1 MDRTAQPAVECIALA
16 HRFGPKWALRGI
28 TMRIAAGE
36 IVAVTGNNGSGKSTL
51 LRVIATALRPSR
63 GSARV
68 FGHDVR
74 TAAAAVREHTAL
86 VGHAS
91 GVYADLTVREN
102 LRFAMRMVGESMDEA
117 RISAAIERVNLAHE
131 ADSRARDLSAGQQR
145 RVSLARVML
154 RDVQLLLLDEPY
166 TSFDEEGIA
175 RVNDVLRE
183 LRARGGSAL
192 VITHDL
198 ERTRAVMDR
207 AIRLDAGM
215 LHEPSLT
222 PTGAMPAFRL
232 ASRG

>member
-1 MDRTAQPAVECIALA
+1 MDRPAQPAVECIALA

-51 LRVIATALRPSR
+51 LRVVATALRPSR

-74 TAAAAVREHTAL
+74 TDAASVRGMCAL

-102 LRFAMRMVGESMDEA
+102 LGFAMRMSGESMDDA
-117 RISAAIERVNLAHE
+117 RIAAAIERVNLAHE
-131 ADSRARDLSAGQQR
+131 ADTRARDLSAGQQR

-175 RVNDVLRE
+175 RVNELLRE

-198 ERTRAVMDR
+198 DRTRAVMDR